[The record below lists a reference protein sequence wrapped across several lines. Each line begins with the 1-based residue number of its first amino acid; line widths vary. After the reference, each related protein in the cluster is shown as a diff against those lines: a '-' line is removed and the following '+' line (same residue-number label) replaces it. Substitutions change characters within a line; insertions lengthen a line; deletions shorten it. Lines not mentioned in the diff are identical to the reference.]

1 MKKNFFFGLMALTGL
16 FTACSQD
23 DTCAPAADSNQ
34 VSMSIEM
41 PADFAKT
48 RAVPSAPD
56 GHQLRC
62 ILEVWNELEMTLKV
76 RKEQLAM
83 GTANMTF
90 SFELTEQGKYT
101 AVLWADYIDAT
112 TSTTT
117 PVMIGG
123 LSGIN
128 HYADKYYKTDNN
140 NLPEAG
146 LNFVEIIES
155 AYTAN
160 PEVRDAFTAV
170 VPFTKGI
177 EAKNDLTAT
186 LVRPLTKVT
195 IAEKNAAMFNRCQTM
210 TATYSVPLYFSA
222 LREMTVYNNSVSKE
236 FGTITYNAAP
246 AGGDITISQNDC
258 KILFTDYILTGEE
271 STMGEFAL
279 TFVPEN
285 GTLNARTIGANL
297 PLKRNNWIRAAGNL
311 ITSDDIDPKVSMSV
325 DMNTTWEEQDR
336 PDIPERQIGD
346 YYYKDGTSSTE
357 DKSTSANPVIGVV
370 YEVNVDGTGHVVSLE
385 EFSGAWTTEGNYAV
399 TGATSMT
406 DGKDNTAKV
415 FAYINENSMD
425 IANYPI
431 FNACKQLRDNTGN
444 DGWYIPADYRVFF
457 INNSA
462 VANAINGKISK
473 KSGTPIVAPD
483 GSNVPNYWNS
493 RESNES
499 NAWIQTTGRGDGMAI
514 QKKGE
519 NKVRFVLDF

>member
-1 MKKNFFFGLMALTGL
+1 MKKIFFFGLMALTGL

-62 ILEVWNELEMTLKV
+62 ILEVWDEQRTTLKV

-112 TSTTT
+112 TNTTT
-117 PVMIGG
+117 PVTIGR

-140 NLPEAG
+140 NGPAFG
-146 LNFVEIIES
+146 LQLVEIIES
-155 AYTAN
+155 AYTTN

-210 TATYSVPLYFSA
+210 TATYSVPLYFNA
-222 LREMTVYNNSVSKE
+222 LLEMTTYNNSSNKE

-246 AGGDITISQNDC
+246 TGGDISISQSNC
-258 KILFTDYILTGEE
+258 KILFTDYIFTGEE
-271 STMGEFAL
+271 STMGEIAL
-279 TFVPEN
+279 TFVPGS

-311 ITSDDIDPKVSMSV
+311 ITSDDIDPNVSMIV

-336 PDIPERQIGD
+336 PDIPERRIGD
-346 YYYKDGTSSTE
+346 YYYKDGTSSHEYTQSNE
-357 DKSTSANPVIGVV
+357 NPVIGIV
-370 YEVNVDGTGHVVSLE
+370 YEVNADGTGHVVSLNG
-385 EFSGAWTTEGNYAV
+385 FSGAWTTAGNYAV

-415 FAYINENSMD
+415 FAYIESNGID

-431 FNACKQLRDNTGN
+431 FQACQQLRTETGKE
-444 DGWYIPADYRVFF
+444 GWYIPVNYR
-457 INNSA
+457 ILSLTD
-462 VANAINGKISK
+462 AINDKFSAAG
-473 KSGTPIVAPD
+473 GTPIEFPAS
-483 GSNVPNYWNS
+483 GYENHYWTS
-493 RESNES
+493 YESNENQAMTRSNEFNGIS
-499 NAWIQTTGRGDGMAI
+499 NAKSTSL
-514 QKKGE
+514 
-519 NKVRFVLDF
+519 KVRFVLDF